1 MTASPTGPAPGA
13 TFITGDAVRAK
24 FETGGL
30 LIDAPRYKVDAGRR
44 TAPGE
49 VEYHDRVVDVMYVVE
64 GKATVVTGGEMVE
77 RRKVGPG
84 EVRARAIEGGT
95 THHLAEGD
103 VLAIGNGVPHQF
115 VTVSDP
121 FLYYVVKVVE

>member
-1 MTASPTGPAPGA
+1 MTAFIPAA
-13 TFITGDAVRAK
+13 ALQAK

-30 LIDAPRYKVDAGRR
+30 LVDTPRYKIDAGRR

-64 GKATVVTGGEMVE
+64 GKATVVTGGEMVD
-77 RRKVGPG
+77 RREAGPG

-95 THHLAEGD
+95 TYQLAEGD

-115 VTVSDP
+115 VAVSDP